1 MKKTFKI
8 PVSWQVCG
16 EIEIEAETLEEAIE
30 IFDKNEDEGFGYSLP
45 TDNDYVEGSFERESV
60 DFIQE
65 YNSLIS

>member
-8 PVSWQVCG
+8 PVSWEVYG

-45 TDNDYVEGSFERESV
+45 LDNDYVSGSFERESV

-65 YNSLIS
+65 YNGLIS